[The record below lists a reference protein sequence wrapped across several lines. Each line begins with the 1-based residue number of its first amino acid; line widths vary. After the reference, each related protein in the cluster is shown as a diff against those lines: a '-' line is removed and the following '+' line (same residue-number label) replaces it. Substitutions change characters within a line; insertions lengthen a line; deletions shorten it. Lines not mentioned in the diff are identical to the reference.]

1 MQQPPVGIHFTHSGV
16 YMSVLLSQ
24 CVLPSPSPS
33 SVSTRPFSVPQQ
45 ARWVGGKMGGSA
57 PSQGPASSSVL
68 WDLSMCLVWAQEMEG
83 KVGKGDAHHAWT
95 RCWWIAIYLI
105 NPHEVVSGSLIARRG
120 PATHHLEA
128 ALCGVGVGSSMQGR
142 TLPVGEAAFWGP
154 LGGDKPLCCKLWGTT
169 VLRLHLTVVQTFHG
183 LLGLWCFGG
192 GRLFKGLRFCHFS
205 CVFSPLFSGP
215 FMFYSV

>member
-1 MQQPPVGIHFTHSGV
+1 MGGWQDGGK
-16 YMSVLLSQ
+16 
-24 CVLPSPSPS
+24 
-33 SVSTRPFSVPQQ
+33 RPFPRPSLILGALRPVHVPGVSSGN
-45 ARWVGGKMGGSA
+45 RGKG
-57 PSQGPASSSVL
+57 
-68 WDLSMCLVWAQEMEG
+68 
-83 KVGKGDAHHAWT
+83 GKGDAHP
-95 RCWWIAIYLI
+95 RLDKVLVDCKYLI
-105 NPHEVVSGSLIARRG
+105 SPHEVVSGSLTAEPG
-120 PATHHLEA
+120 PSTHHLEA

-142 TLPVGEAAFWGP
+142 TLPVREATFWGP
-154 LGGDKPLCCKLWGTT
+154 LGGDKSLCCTLWGKT